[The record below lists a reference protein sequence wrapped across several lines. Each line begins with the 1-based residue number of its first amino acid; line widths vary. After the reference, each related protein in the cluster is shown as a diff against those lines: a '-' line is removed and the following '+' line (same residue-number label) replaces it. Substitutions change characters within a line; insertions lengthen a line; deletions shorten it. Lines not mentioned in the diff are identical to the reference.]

1 MVLDRVK
8 FGTETTSNWPQP
20 DALTSP
26 PCNDQGD
33 INVPFLSVQN
43 RSNKTSKTPDLS
55 SSAPPNPDENFRL
68 VPLLPEGVGVLV
80 QGTPDE
86 LGLLPEVGREEAVGA
101 GHGAEGGLEGVLE
114 RLGRAGGRGVG
125 VLDTGEL
132 EEALDGGGGDEAS
145 TAGGGDE
152 LRAGVS
158 YKSPIG
164 ACITRDQED
173 VRGR

>member
-8 FGTETTSNWPQP
+8 FGTETTSTWPQP

-55 SSAPPNPDENFRL
+55 SAPPNPDNFRL

-86 LGLLPEVGREEAVGA
+86 LGLPPEVGREEAVGV

-132 EEALDGGGGDEAS
+132 EEALDGGGGDETS